1 MKTAI
6 SLPEGVYRSA
16 EALARRLG
24 VSRSRLYA
32 TAVAELVAK
41 YETDEITKRLDAVH
55 GEDPPP
61 LDPVLERLQS
71 LSFPADERE
80 W

>member
-1 MKTAI
+1 MKTAV
-6 SLPEGVYRSA
+6 SLPESVYRSA
-16 EALARRLG
+16 ESLARRLG

-32 TAVAELVAK
+32 TAVAEFVAR
-41 YETDEITKRLDAVH
+41 YETDEITKRLDAVL
-55 GEDPPP
+55 GEDPAT

-71 LSFPADERE
+71 LSIPPDGRE